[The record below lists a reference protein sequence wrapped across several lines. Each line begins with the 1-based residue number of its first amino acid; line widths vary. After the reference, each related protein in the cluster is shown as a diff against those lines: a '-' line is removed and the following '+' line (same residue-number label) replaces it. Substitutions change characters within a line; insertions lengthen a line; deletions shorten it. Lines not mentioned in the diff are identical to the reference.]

1 MGGVDQRRPKR
12 KLPSIRLVFLKL
24 SDMLIQIIIR
34 RRRRRHH
41 GGDYHLCIY
50 RMIESTDLSRVVA
63 LLEEKK
69 RKKSNS
75 IYFRRHT
82 SELPE

>member
-34 RRRRRHH
+34 RRRRHH
-41 GGDYHLCIY
+41 HDGDYHLCRY
-50 RMIESTDLSRVVA
+50 RMIESTNLSLVP
-63 LLEEKK
+63 LLEKK
-69 RKKSNS
+69 R
-75 IYFRRHT
+75 RRR
-82 SELPE
+82 EK